1 MDILGRAIRIIEKI
15 IRGSSRVAIAVGL
28 GILML
33 MALFT
38 LADVVGRSGFNK
50 PITGAY
56 EFTEL
61 LFVVVVACVLGYSV
75 ILKSHVKIDLL
86 VSHFP
91 TKMQAAIDTIGYLV
105 SSAFFF
111 LVSSRVALQAIRVKS
126 QEITSGILGIPIYP
140 FQFILAVGCFLIG
153 AMFLIEF
160 FRSFSKKTANGET
173 GR

>member
-1 MDILGRAIRIIEKI
+1 MSILGRAIRTIERTVCGI
-15 IRGSSRVAIAVGL
+15 SRAAIAVGL
-28 GILML
+28 AILML

-56 EFTEL
+56 ELTEL

-75 ILKSHVKIDLL
+75 ILKSHVRIDLL

-91 TKMQAAIDTIGYLV
+91 SRMQAAIDTISSLI
-105 SSAFFF
+105 SSAVFF
-111 LVSSRVALQAIRVKS
+111 LISWRVFLQSLRVKS
-126 QEITSGILGIPIYP
+126 QAVTSGILDVPVYP
-140 FQFILAVGCFLIG
+140 FQFILAFGCLLIG

-160 FRSFSKKTANGET
+160 FRSLSKRTENGEIQE
-173 GR
+173 